1 MLTSIPWHIITC
13 EYPPQFGGVSDYT
26 RMVATGLAAAGDEV
40 HVWSPALTALNGDS
54 ERRNE
59 PVENAAGPIVHRE
72 LGQFAR
78 ADLHHAGSL
87 LDQFVGPKRLF
98 VQWVPHG
105 YGYRSMNLQFCYWL
119 KNRAAKHG
127 DSVELMVHEP
137 YLAFGEGSWK
147 QAGVAAVHRLM
158 TRLLMKAA
166 TRVWISIPAWEER
179 LRPYAMGRQISFR
192 WLPVMSN
199 VDIVSD
205 PVSVQAIRARYA
217 NNGNQIVGHF
227 GTYDL
232 NIAGRLATS
241 IPLLLA
247 ENSGCDILLL
257 GRGSEAMR
265 NALLAS
271 HPQLAERIH
280 ASGTLSSRELSM
292 HLKTCDVL
300 MQPYVDGVSS
310 RRTSVMAGLS
320 HGVPVVT
327 TKGKFTEP
335 IWSESDAVMLTRVD
349 DTAALVRQTAGLL
362 SDESERRRLG
372 DAGALLYREH
382 FSLEN
387 TINTLRAAVS

>member
-1 MLTSIPWHIITC
+1 MNSIPWHIITC
-13 EYPPQFGGVSDYT
+13 EYPPQLGGVSDYT
-26 RMVATGLAAAGDEV
+26 QMVANGLAAAGDEV
-40 HVWSPALTALNGDS
+40 HVWSPALATVNGGDVGRD
-54 ERRNE
+54 EQIK
-59 PVENAAGPIVHRE
+59 NATGPMVHRE

-78 ADLHHAGSL
+78 ADLRHAGSL
-87 LDQFVGPKRLF
+87 LDQSAGPKRLL

-119 KNRAAKHG
+119 RNRAEKHG
-127 DSVELMVHEP
+127 DIVELMVHEP

-147 QAGVAAVHRLM
+147 QTGVAAVHRLM

-166 TRVWISIPAWEER
+166 TRVWMSIPAWEER
-179 LRPYAMGRQISFR
+179 LRPYARGRQISFR

-199 VDIVSD
+199 IDIVSD
-205 PVSVQAIRARYA
+205 PAGVQARRARYA

-232 NIAGRLATS
+232 NIARRLSTS
-241 IPLLLA
+241 IPLLLE
-247 ENSGCDILLL
+247 ENDCCDILFL

-265 NALLAS
+265 NSLLVNRP
-271 HPQLAERIH
+271 HLAERIH
-280 ASGTLSSRELSM
+280 ATGTLSSSELSM
-292 HLKTCDVL
+292 HLKTCDLL

-310 RRTSVMAGLS
+310 RRTSVMAGIS

-335 IWSESDAVMLTRVD
+335 IWSESDAVLLAPVD
-349 DTAALVRQTAGLL
+349 DDAELVRQAVGLL
-362 SDESERRRLG
+362 SSESERRRLG
-372 DAGALLYREH
+372 GAGAILYREH

-387 TINTLRAAVS
+387 TITTLRKAVS